1 MNLKVDI
8 AGVTLNNPIIAGSG
22 TFGFGVEM
30 SKFYD
35 LHLLG
40 GLASKAVTL
49 HKRDGNPSPRIAEV
63 TSGILNA
70 VGLQNPGVDGFLAE
84 ELPRMK
90 TYGTR
95 IIVNVA
101 GSTEEEYVA
110 VLEKLQG
117 SGIDMVELNISCPNV
132 KQGAMAFGTS
142 PESVASITR
151 LCKKA
156 CDVPLM
162 VKLTPNVTDIVAI
175 AQAAEQAGADALSLI
190 NTLTGMAV
198 DVKTRRPILAN
209 ITGGMS
215 GPAIK
220 PIALRMVY
228 QVSQAVSIPIV
239 GMGGITSG
247 TDVVEFLLCGAN
259 AVTVGTGNLMTPTAC
274 TDICE
279 ELRAFMQEQGVK
291 DVNELVGALQI

>member
-1 MNLKVDI
+1 
-8 AGVTLNNPIIAGSG
+8 
-22 TFGFGVEM
+22 
-30 SKFYD
+30 
-35 LHLLG
+35 
-40 GLASKAVTL
+40 
-49 HKRDGNPSPRIAEV
+49 
-63 TSGILNA
+63 
-70 VGLQNPGVDGFLAE
+70 
-84 ELPRMK
+84 
-90 TYGTR
+90 
-95 IIVNVA
+95 
-101 GSTEEEYVA
+101 
-110 VLEKLQG
+110 
-117 SGIDMVELNISCPNV
+117 
-132 KQGAMAFGTS
+132 
-142 PESVASITR
+142 
-151 LCKKA
+151 
-156 CDVPLM
+156 M
-162 VKLTPNVTDIVAI
+162 VKLTPNVTDIVSI

-198 DVKTRRPILAN
+198 DVQTRRPILAN

-228 QVSQAVSIPIV
+228 QVSRAVSIPIV

-291 DVNELVGALQI
+291 DVNDLVGALQI